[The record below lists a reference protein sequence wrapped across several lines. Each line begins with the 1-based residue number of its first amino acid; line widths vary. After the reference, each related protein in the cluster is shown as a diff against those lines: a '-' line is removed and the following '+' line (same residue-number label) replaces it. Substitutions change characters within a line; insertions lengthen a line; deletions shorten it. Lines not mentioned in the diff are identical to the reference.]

1 MAALS
6 GCCEASATR
15 HSEARDT
22 DLELR
27 SGNDLPLPP
36 DHRPPAQRRLRVAFA
51 YSLAGPGPPVRGC
64 HPSAEMSVRLWGIA
78 LAPNKAYKLT
88 VPEDVE
94 LQINQ
99 ACLGP
104 ESTVRCFFPS
114 FFLPT
119 AVPIVLCRGVGAAPH
134 CSGCCA
140 LLQRR
145 CR

>member
-1 MAALS
+1 MTLIWNSGREMICPCRQIHRRQSTRVAA
-6 GCCEASATR
+6 
-15 HSEARDT
+15 
-22 DLELR
+22 
-27 SGNDLPLPP
+27 
-36 DHRPPAQRRLRVAFA
+36 PARVAFA
-51 YSLAGPGPPVRGC
+51 CSLAGPGPPVRGC

>member
-1 MAALS
+1 L
-6 GCCEASATR
+6 
-15 HSEARDT
+15 
-22 DLELR
+22 
-27 SGNDLPLPP
+27 
-36 DHRPPAQRRLRVAFA
+36 FA
-51 YSLAGPGPPVRGC
+51 CSLAGPGPPVRGC